1 MDRPYENVNRTW
13 SKRELWDG
21 DKTPAKHW
29 TFLLWEMLAFPAA
42 GLVTFLVI
50 LKELETNSDLLGKI
64 VST

>member
-1 MDRPYENVNRTW
+1 MDKPYENVSSTW

-21 DKTPAKHW
+21 DKTPAKHFVLLPVTAW

-50 LKELETNSDLLGKI
+50 LKELETNS
-64 VST
+64 